1 MTELLT
7 LNKPNKNGRTY
18 PTEVVRE
25 ALARYKAQRTDRDL
39 PFFVQS
45 SFEWPSHNV
54 NLEMVVGQVEDV
66 VIEGDRLL
74 GNVRVFPGKEEF
86 LACSVRPS
94 FIAQLSEEGV
104 VSDATLVTFAFT
116 NDPS

>member
-7 LNKPNKNGRTY
+7 LNTPNKNGRTY

-25 ALARYKAQRTDRDL
+25 ALARYKAQRTDIDL
-39 PFFVQS
+39 PFVIQD
-45 SFEWPSHNV
+45 SFDWPSHDV
-54 NLEMVVGQVEDV
+54 NLEKVVAQLENV
-66 VIEGDRLL
+66 VIEGDLLL
-74 GNVRVFPGKEEF
+74 GDVRVFPGKEEF
-86 LACSVRPS
+86 LSWRVRPS
-94 FIAQLSEEGV
+94 FIAHVSKDGI